1 MSIITTSK
9 ALAQHLFGCLKQL
22 ENFELLATV
31 GSSFQAGVYF
41 KIHLQM
47 LKTLAFHYLL
57 SVIVAK
63 VFKLNRQDTICR
75 AMLTIKLT
83 GGNGAQ
89 GNSRPVKRLVSHLPR
104 THHETQQF
112 LLEPLQ

>member
-1 MSIITTSK
+1 
-9 ALAQHLFGCLKQL
+9 
-22 ENFELLATV
+22 
-31 GSSFQAGVYF
+31 
-41 KIHLQM
+41 M

-63 VFKLNRQDTICR
+63 VFKLNKQDVICR

-89 GNSRPVKRLVSHLPR
+89 GNSR
-104 THHETQQF
+104 
-112 LLEPLQ
+112 

>member
-1 MSIITTSK
+1 MVPELSK
-9 ALAQHLFGCLKQL
+9 KVHVSC
-22 ENFELLATV
+22 NNC
-31 GSSFQAGVYF
+31 SSFQAGIYF

-63 VFKLNRQDTICR
+63 VFKLNKQDVICR

-89 GNSRPVKRLVSHLPR
+89 GNSR
-104 THHETQQF
+104 
-112 LLEPLQ
+112 